1 MTCLVGLI
9 DNDRVFICGD
19 SAAVAGDAVETKLNR
34 KVFRNGDY
42 VIGFTG
48 SFRVGQLL
56 QYATLPAVEGD
67 AMAHIVNEVVPILR
81 GFAGKETDEILICVA
96 AVGDKGR
103 LFKISSDYSVA
114 EYPAYTAAGQ
124 GEPYAL
130 GRLHGSLGAP
140 EQRVVAALAAAE
152 AHCGAVRAPFH
163 IEVC

>member
-9 DNDRVFICGD
+9 DNDRVFIGGD
-19 SAAVAGDAVETKLNR
+19 SAAVAGDAVEVRTNR
-34 KVFRNGDY
+34 KVFRNGDF

-56 QYATLPAVEGD
+56 QYATLSAVEGD
-67 AMAHIVNEVVPILR
+67 AMAHIVNEIVPILR
-81 GFAGKETDEILICVA
+81 GFAGKETDEILIGVA
-96 AVGDKGR
+96 GR

-114 EYPAYTAAGQ
+114 EYPAYAAAGQ

-130 GRLHGSLGAP
+130 GRMHGSLGAP

-152 AHCGAVRAPFH
+152 AHCGAVRAPFVV
-163 IEVC
+163 EAC